1 MYIRY
6 LFVNLSQKQS
16 TNIVTKNRILEKIL
30 PKDDKSAFERH
41 IYPDIEDWSVLIVTC
56 SRSDYS
62 ASRIAHAVE
71 DCDCHLLNL
80 NVTAGCDG
88 DSDRPLIELRVSA
101 TNVTS
106 VARSLE
112 RYGFEV
118 LDMRSSSASLVS
130 TTDNSRIEHLL
141 RLLDV

>member
-62 ASRIAHAVE
+62 ASRIAHA
-71 DCDCHLLNL
+71 
-80 NVTAGCDG
+80 GCDG

-101 TNVTS
+101 SNVTS